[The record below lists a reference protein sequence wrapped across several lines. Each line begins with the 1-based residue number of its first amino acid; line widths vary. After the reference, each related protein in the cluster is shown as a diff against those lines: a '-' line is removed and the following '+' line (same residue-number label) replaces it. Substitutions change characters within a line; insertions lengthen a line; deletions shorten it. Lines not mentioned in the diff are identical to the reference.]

1 MLQSRIRAALEA
13 HDPKSGKRESG
24 FTLIE
29 LLVVVIIIGILSS
42 IAIPVFL
49 GQRQRAFDAGVQSD
63 MKTLAIA
70 AETNFASTLS
80 YPIAAVGFSTT
91 NPGAVVATKGNH
103 FEAFVTPTGD
113 TAGYVIIGWSD
124 GSTKVFISSS
134 FNGGAPTD
142 SGVVTAADAEALLTA
157 GSTYGNPL
165 LYSAMTKVVIVA

>member
-1 MLQSRIRAALEA
+1 MLQSRIQTAL
-13 HDPKSGKRESG
+13 DKRRDGESG

-63 MKTLAIA
+63 MKNLATA
-70 AETNFASTLS
+70 AETNFAATLG
-80 YPIAAVGFSTT
+80 YPVAAVGFSTT
-91 NPGAVVATKGNH
+91 NPGAVIATKGNH
-103 FEAFVTPTGD
+103 FEAFVTPTGQ

-124 GSTKVFISSS
+124 GSSKIFISSS

-142 SGVVTAADAEALLTA
+142 SGVATVAAAEALLTA
-157 GSTYGNPL
+157 GSATYGNPL